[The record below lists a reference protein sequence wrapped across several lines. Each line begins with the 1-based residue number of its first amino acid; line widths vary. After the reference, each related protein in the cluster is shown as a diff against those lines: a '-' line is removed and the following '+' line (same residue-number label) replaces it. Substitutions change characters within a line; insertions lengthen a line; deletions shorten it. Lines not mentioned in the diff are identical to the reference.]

1 MLKREKN
8 NKICV
13 YLDTNIIRNIFP
25 RKNTHDI
32 LFLNHL
38 KENSI
43 LCKTS
48 IFTLLE
54 LFEAAKDREY
64 LVNQVVKEWVE
75 VNTFLGE
82 RQKKNLNEYD
92 LSSVSSQVNNIFLE
106 YSNIELCNI
115 SLNDHWQLVKQIC
128 EESNLHHSDIIHLVT
143 AYVNNCTHIIT
154 KDGFFISEGNK
165 ILKNQGVPKTE
176 LTICLP
182 DIKII
187 SNTIKK

>member
-8 NKICV
+8 NKVCV
-13 YLDTNIIRNIFP
+13 YLDTNIIRNVFP
-25 RKNTHDI
+25 RKNTQDI
-32 LFLNHL
+32 LFLNYL
-38 KENSI
+38 KDNSI

-54 LFEAAKDREY
+54 LFETAKDREY

-92 LSSVSSQVNNIFLE
+92 LSSVTSQVNNIFLE
-106 YSNIELCNI
+106 YIELCNI
-115 SLNDHWQLVKQIC
+115 SLDEHWNLVKKIC
-128 EESNLHHSDIIHLVT
+128 EESNLHHSDVIHIVT
-143 AYVNNCTHIIT
+143 AYVNNCTHIVT

-165 ILKNQGVPKTE
+165 ILLNQGVPKTE

-182 DIKII
+182 DTKIVSNAIKC
-187 SNTIKK
+187 